1 MPLKMFCDINHYPA
15 PTIFCDQCGTR
26 IETAADGDCR
36 WRDIAEGDGATNLY
50 FTHKRCGPTLLH
62 ARGGDVGWSSIELTQ
77 LPMRLGT
84 ALKASA
90 ESRRLQ

>member
-1 MPLKMFCDINHYPA
+1 MPLKMFCDSDQGPS

-50 FTHKRCGPTLLH
+50 FTHKRCGVTLLH
-62 ARGGDVGWSSIELTQ
+62 ARGGDEGWSSLGLTQ
-77 LPMRLGT
+77 LPTRLT
-84 ALKASA
+84 EALKVGPLP
-90 ESRRLQ
+90 RRLQ